1 MGNQALK
8 QVFQDMHSAI
18 ASSIDPD
25 SVIDALFSREII
37 GTGDYYRL
45 RQVADSCDRCRDML
59 SLLHQSAH
67 PQAFIHLRLALLDEY
82 SMIVD
87 EIDNQLTSLISRLQ
101 QLQLNYSPDG
111 KTVCYIRTL
120 AHTHIVLMA
129 IFPGQPA
136 VVGCHFEFVTRG
148 FGAKFYRL
156 DVLPNDANQQ
166 NYTGLHLF
174 CIRCN
179 SWREWASVTLFA
191 SALRFQNPR

>member
-37 GTGDYYRL
+37 GSDDYYRL
-45 RQVADSCDRCRDML
+45 RQVADSCDRCREML

-87 EIDNQLTSLISRLQ
+87 EIDKQLTSLTSRLQ
-101 QLQLNYSPDG
+101 QLQLSHSADG
-111 KTVCYIRTL
+111 KTFCYTRTH
-120 AHTHIVLMA
+120 AHTYIILMA
-129 IFPGQPA
+129 ICPGKPE
-136 VVGCHFEFVTRG
+136 VVGCHLDFPNNGFWCEVLLSFFVL
-148 FGAKFYRL
+148 F
-156 DVLPNDANQQ
+156 DANQQ
-166 NYTGLHLF
+166 IYTVLHLF
-174 CIRCN
+174 CVLYN
-179 SWREWASVTLFA
+179 SARYRY
-191 SALRFQNPR
+191 RFIGL